1 MNKLQTLKLALS
13 ILLLH
18 IPTAG
23 RAEVNQ
29 VIKIGS
35 GPIIWFSQPS
45 IIIGEGW
52 DKEVGL
58 SIEQKRFPGPAHLLQ
73 AFVQGELDG
82 MNNNLGAAILSYS
95 KGIKLKLIS
104 ATIIGDISLLSNQ
117 NLIKLKNEFGQ
128 VEAIKKFA
136 AANDRKLILVTN
148 SKGSL
153 SDLIARY
160 WLSKNFPNYKSY
172 IDIIHA
178 GDIAQL
184 QQIFILNKADLISSF
199 IPIKESISLK
209 RSNIDYFLSTKEL
222 MKNQPGGAL
231 AMRAEFLDSHKV
243 EAHKLKI
250 LYQKATDLMLSDPDR
265 AAKHIEKH
273 LLGGLLTKEIIKEI
287 LIQNKEFFNTDLNL
301 VKDNTQLI
309 HDFMLE
315 EKYINQP
322 VNLDNIFN

>member
-1 MNKLQTLKLALS
+1 
-13 ILLLH
+13 
-18 IPTAG
+18 
-23 RAEVNQ
+23 
-29 VIKIGS
+29 
-35 GPIIWFSQPS
+35 
-45 IIIGEGW
+45 
-52 DKEVGL
+52 
-58 SIEQKRFPGPAHLLQ
+58 
-73 AFVQGELDG
+73 

-104 ATIIGDISLLSNQ
+104 ATIIGDISLLSDQ

-322 VNLDNIFN
+322 INLDNIFN